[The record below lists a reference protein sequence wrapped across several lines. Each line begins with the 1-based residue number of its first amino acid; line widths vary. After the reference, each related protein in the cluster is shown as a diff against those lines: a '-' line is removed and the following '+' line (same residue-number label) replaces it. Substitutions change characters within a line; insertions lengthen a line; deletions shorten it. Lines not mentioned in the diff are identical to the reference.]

1 MAETTR
7 PAGAPSDR
15 QVPVTELPTSELVKH
30 LSEQVSRLVKDEL
43 KLAQLEMTRKGK
55 RAGLGIGMFGG
66 SGLLALY
73 GVGCLLAAAII
84 GLAVVLPAWAAAL
97 IVGGAIMLV
106 AGIVALAGKGQLSR
120 ATPPVPKQAVESV
133 KADLEEVK
141 ESARR

>member
-1 MAETTR
+1 MAEKT
-7 PAGAPSDR
+7 PSAGAPSGR
-15 QVPVTELPTSELVKH
+15 GGPVSELPTGELVKH
-30 LSEQVSRLVKDEL
+30 LSEQVSRLVRDEL

-73 GVGCLLAAAII
+73 GVGCLLAAAVI
-84 GLAVVLPAWAAAL
+84 GLAVAVPAWAAAL
-97 IVGGAIMLV
+97 IVGAVIMLA

-120 ATPPVPKQAVESV
+120 ATPPVPQQAVENV